1 MTADDQQ
8 DERLLELALHLE
20 TKKQSHERWS
30 FLESNLTWR
39 SAWPALWGIAARGFF
54 SAGVLQEELP
64 RLAAD
69 VANARPDDIVAVLT
83 HVPPTLSASVG
94 LPSLLGNY
102 PLALDALLMH
112 AAHRAPEVLE
122 AARPRLPENVRR
134 ALPLVRRR
142 LGLEPAAHHP
152 ELFADLVETH
162 VTTWG
167 AGNHWVLR
175 KGELVAEPLE
185 RVEQVANM
193 AALIAPRESLEE
205 AIAAAASGRER
216 DLPQAWR
223 LGPFHV
229 RATTEQMFA
238 IVGSGHIDH
247 EQLLL
252 MFASRKDPPQA
263 LLSLLEREQARDG
276 SLIEWIVVI
285 IARRLHE
292 EGERIPGKLDELV
305 NFRCAPRMY
314 DHPAWAT
321 YVAGLRAFPRERLLA
336 RADSLAASKDE
347 DAREDSV
354 VALRAHPDEARLKRA
369 ARDPERA
376 RVIGSVGPAAIP
388 VLREALRSAPP
399 GSDLALYLSGA
410 TTDAMVAAPEIEPQW
425 DEAISPDS
433 SQFTRVLARL
443 PRGRREAVV
452 RAHLD
457 DQGAQQIQ
465 RVVWALQLLGDD
477 SLKEALAKILARDMR
492 PELKFAFADLGARAT
507 QPLVEL
513 LTGAPQDLVRDVVDR
528 SRLPDDVADRL
539 LGGEKH
545 RSLPIVRGSIADGA
559 RFLALVEP
567 HLRAAT
573 PVGKLRLAGERIAI
587 GEYTVEGRSVLDRSV
602 PPGDHPVTT
611 YYKENG
617 PSMQDGPTAG
627 LEAVMVRF
635 GEARPATWVEA
646 KEKGGGSALG
656 NDELQFWLGDEARI
670 ATDAEAANTAV
681 ESAGSETYPDGV
693 SAAELGGDG
702 DDASGVVV
710 VYIGELCRLTRAFW
724 ALDGDGAPV
733 ALVAGFEYPNH

>member
-1 MTADDQQ
+1 
-8 DERLLELALHLE
+8 LLELALHLE
-20 TKKQSHERWS
+20 TKEQSHERWG
-30 FLESNLTWR
+30 FLESHLTWR
-39 SAWPALWGIAARGFF
+39 SAWAALWGIAARGFF
-54 SAGVLQEELP
+54 SAGVLQSELP

-69 VANARPDDIVAVLT
+69 VANARPDEIVAVLT
-83 HVPPTLSASVG
+83 HVPPTLVASVG
-94 LPSLLGNY
+94 QPSLLRNY
-102 PLALDALLMH
+102 PLVLDALLMH
-112 AAHRAPEVLE
+112 AAHRAPEALE

-167 AGNHWVLR
+167 TGDHWVLR
-175 KGELVAEPLE
+175 EGALVAEPLE
-185 RVEQVANM
+185 RVEQVASM
-193 AALIAPRESLEE
+193 AALLAPRASLEE
-205 AIAAAASGRER
+205 AIAAAASGRAR
-216 DLPQAWR
+216 DLPQGWR
-223 LGPFHV
+223 LGPIYV

-238 IVGSGHIDH
+238 IVESCHIDH

-252 MFASRKDPPQA
+252 MFASRKDRPQA
-263 LLSLLEREQARDG
+263 LLSLLEREQAKDG
-276 SLIEWIVVI
+276 SLIEWLAVI

-305 NFRCAPRMY
+305 DFRCAPRMY

-321 YVAGLRAFPRERLLA
+321 YVAGLRAFPRERLLS
-336 RADSLAASKDE
+336 RADTLAASEDE

-354 VALRAHPDEARLKRA
+354 VALRAHPDDARLQRA

-376 RVIGSVGPAAIP
+376 RVIGSVGPDAIP
-388 VLREALRSAPP
+388 VLRDALRSAPR
-399 GSDLALYLSGA
+399 GSDLELYLSGA
-410 TTDAMVAAPEIEPQW
+410 ITDAMVAAPEIEPQW
-425 DEAISPDS
+425 DEAISPVS
-433 SQFTRVLARL
+433 SQFTTVLARL
-443 PRGRREAVV
+443 PRARREAVV

-457 DQGAQQIQ
+457 DQGNQQIQ
-465 RVVWALQLLGDD
+465 RVVWALHLLGDD
-477 SLKEALAKILARDMR
+477 ALKEALAKILARDKR
-492 PELKFAFADLGARAT
+492 PELKFALSNLGARAT

-513 LTGAPQDLVRDVVDR
+513 LAGAPPDQVRDVVDR
-528 SRLPDDVADRL
+528 SRLPDDIADRL
-539 LGGEKH
+539 LGREKH

-573 PVGKLRLAGERIAI
+573 PVFKLRLTGERIAI
-587 GEYTVEGRSVLDRSV
+587 GEYVVAGRSVLDRSV
-602 PPGDHPVTT
+602 PLGEHPVTT

-617 PSMQDGPTAG
+617 PSRQEGPTAG

-646 KEKGGGSALG
+646 QENGGGPALG

-670 ATDAEAANTAV
+670 ATDEEAANTAL
-681 ESAGSETYPDGV
+681 EAAGSETYLDGV

-702 DDASGVVV
+702 DDEFGAVV
-710 VYIGELCRLTRAFW
+710 VYVGELCRLTRAFW

-733 ALVAGFEYPNH
+733 ALVAAFEYPNH